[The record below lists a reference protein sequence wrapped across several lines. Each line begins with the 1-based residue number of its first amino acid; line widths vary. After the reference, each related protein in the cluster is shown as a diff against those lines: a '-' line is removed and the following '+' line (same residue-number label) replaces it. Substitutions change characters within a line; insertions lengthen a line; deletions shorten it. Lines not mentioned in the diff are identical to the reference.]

1 MASDEKIDPS
11 RLKAIVVGSLGNLV
25 EYYDFYVYAAFS
37 LYFAPEFFPGTDKV
51 AQMLSSAGVFALGF
65 FMRPVGGWLFG
76 YIGDRYG
83 RRLSLMLSVLMM
95 CGGSLAIAITP
106 VYARIG
112 VWAPTLL
119 ILARLTQ
126 GLSLGGEYGA
136 SATYV
141 SEMADS
147 RRRGFYSSFLYVTL
161 IGGQLTAL
169 GVLLVLQN
177 GLLTPE
183 QLRAFGWRIP
193 FVIGAGLALFAL
205 WMRRDLE
212 ETPAFRATKDAK
224 RPHDLGG
231 DLRVLW
237 SYRRQALIVVGLTM
251 GGTLAFYV
259 YTIYIQKFLKLS
271 VGLTDAQ
278 STWVSAASLV
288 FALIIQ
294 PIYGALSDRV
304 GRRPL
309 LLAFGIMGTLGTV
322 PLLTALHKAQGPWQA
337 FALVALGWLMTAPY
351 TSINAVVKAELFPAA
366 LRATGVG
373 LPYAL
378 AVSIF
383 GGTAEYIALWFKQ
396 QGMESGFYYYASGV
410 IFCSL
415 LVYYF
420 LPDTKKTSL
429 LDREA
434 QEAQAAQ
441 EARAAEAAAPV

>member
-1 MASDEKIDPS
+1 MTQAIAREKIDPA

-37 LYFAPEFFPGTDKV
+37 LYFAPSFFPGTDPI
-51 AQMLSSAGVFALGF
+51 AQMLASAGVFALGF

-76 YIGDRYG
+76 YIGDQYG
-83 RRLSLMLSVLMM
+83 RRISLMLSVLMM
-95 CGGSLAIAITP
+95 CGGSLVIALTP
-106 VYARIG
+106 VYAQIG
-112 VWAPTLL
+112 VWAPVLL
-119 ILARLTQ
+119 VMARLIQ

-141 SEMADS
+141 AEMGDS
-147 RRRGFYSSFLYVTL
+147 GRRGFYSSFLYVTL
-161 IGGQLTAL
+161 IGGQLGAL
-169 GVLLVLQN
+169 AVLLILQN
-177 GLLTPE
+177 LVLTPE

-193 FVIGAGLALFAL
+193 FFIGAALALFAL

-212 ETPAFRATKDAK
+212 ETQAFQNAKAKGHETGLRA
-224 RPHDLGG
+224 
-231 DLRVLW
+231 LW
-237 SYRRQALIVVGLTM
+237 AHRREVLIVIGLTM

-259 YTIYIQKFLKLS
+259 YTIYMQKFLKLT

-288 FALIIQ
+288 FALCLQ
-294 PIYGALSDRV
+294 PIYGALSDRI
-304 GRRPL
+304 GRRPV
-309 LLAFGIMGTLGTV
+309 LLAFGVLGTFGTV
-322 PLLTALHKAQGPWQA
+322 PLMTALSHAKGPWEA
-337 FALVALGWLMTAPY
+337 FAFVALGWIMTAPY

-378 AVSIF
+378 AVSFF

-415 LVYYF
+415 LVYFF
-420 LPDTKKTSL
+420 LPDTKKTSV

-434 QEAQAAQ
+434 MEVL
-441 EARAAEAAAPV
+441 E

>member
-1 MASDEKIDPS
+1 MTQTIAREKIDPS

-37 LYFAPEFFPGTDKV
+37 LYFAPSFFPGTDKV

-65 FMRPVGGWLFG
+65 FMRPIGGWLFG
-76 YIGDRYG
+76 YIGDHYG
-83 RRLSLMLSVLMM
+83 RRRSLMLSVLMM
-95 CGGSLAIAITP
+95 CAGSLAIAVTP
-106 VYARIG
+106 GYAQIG

-119 ILARLTQ
+119 MLARLIQ

-141 SEMADS
+141 AEMGDS
-147 RRRGFYSSFLYVTL
+147 GRRGFYSSFLYVTL
-161 IGGQLTAL
+161 IGGQLGAL
-169 GVLLVLQN
+169 AVLLILQN
-177 GLLTPE
+177 FLLTPE

-212 ETPAFRATKDAK
+212 ETQAFSTAKAKGQDGGLRA
-224 RPHDLGG
+224 
-231 DLRVLW
+231 LW
-237 SYRRQALIVVGLTM
+237 AYRREALIVIGLTM

-322 PLLTALHKAQGPWQA
+322 PLLTALHTAQGPVGGLYA
-337 FALVALGWLMTAPY
+337 GGARLADDRALYVDQRGGEGRTLSRRLARHRRRPALCAGGLDLRRHGGIY
-351 TSINAVVKAELFPAA
+351 RAVVQAAGHGKRLLLSTPAA
-366 LRATGVG
+366 
-373 LPYAL
+373 
-378 AVSIF
+378 
-383 GGTAEYIALWFKQ
+383 
-396 QGMESGFYYYASGV
+396 
-410 IFCSL
+410 
-415 LVYYF
+415 
-420 LPDTKKTSL
+420 
-429 LDREA
+429 
-434 QEAQAAQ
+434 
-441 EARAAEAAAPV
+441 